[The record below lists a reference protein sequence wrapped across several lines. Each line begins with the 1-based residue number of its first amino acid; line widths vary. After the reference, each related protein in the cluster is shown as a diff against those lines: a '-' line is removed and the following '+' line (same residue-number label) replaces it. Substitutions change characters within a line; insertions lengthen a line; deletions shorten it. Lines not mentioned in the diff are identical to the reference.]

1 MFTEDFDKLNMS
13 DQETFRR
20 LVNYLLAHTYLVVD
34 EYDFADH
41 ISRTN
46 PDYIFAERHL
56 TLFNEYLS
64 YAGFRLTVDR
74 NYGVIALESSYD
86 SNRIRFDKL
95 TTLILY
101 TLRLMY
107 EEERERVS
115 LSSQIFVTTG
125 DVIEKMLALGT
136 IDKKPADQ
144 HLKKSFGLL
153 VRFHIVRKEAGPW
166 TRADTRMQIM
176 TPVLFIVSNEQ
187 ISDMHKLL
195 EESPDLEE
203 EAEEGEDYAE
213 S

>member
-1 MFTEDFDKLNMS
+1 MFTQEFEKLSMG
-13 DQETFRR
+13 DQEAFRR
-20 LVNYLLAHTYLVVD
+20 NVNYLLAHTYLVVD
-34 EYDFADH
+34 EYDFGDH

-46 PDYIFAERHL
+46 SDYLFVERHL
-56 TLFNEYLS
+56 TLFNEYFS
-64 YAGFRLTVDR
+64 YGGFRLTADR

-115 LSSQIFVTTG
+115 LSTQIFVTTG
-125 DVIEKMLALGT
+125 DVIDKMLALGT
-136 IDKKPADQ
+136 IEKKPADQ
-144 HLKKSFGLL
+144 HLKKSFGTLA
-153 VRFHIVRKEAGPW
+153 RFHIVRKGSGQW
-166 TRADTRMQIM
+166 VKADTRMQIL

-195 EESPDLEE
+195 EEPT
-203 EAEEGEDYAE
+203 EGEDE
-213 S
+213 

>member
-1 MFTEDFDKLNMS
+1 MFTQEYEKLNMG
-13 DQETFRR
+13 DQEAFRR
-20 LVNYLLAHTYLVVD
+20 NVNNLLAHTYLVVD
-34 EYDFADH
+34 EYDFSNH

-46 PDYIFAERHL
+46 SDYLFVERHL

-64 YAGFRLTVDR
+64 YAGFRLTADR
-74 NYGVIALESSYD
+74 NYGVIALESTYD

-125 DVIEKMLALGT
+125 DIIDKMLALGT
-136 IDKKPADQ
+136 IEKKPSDQ
-144 HLKKSFGLL
+144 NLQKSFGTLA
-153 VRFHIVRKEAGPW
+153 RFHIVRKGNGPW
-166 TRADTRMQIM
+166 VKADTRMQIL

-195 EESPDLEE
+195 EEPA
-203 EAEEGEDYAE
+203 EAEED
-213 S
+213 